1 MIVVNLIPE
10 QFVGL
15 QRGRRRLRELQKVL
29 MLSVAAMCVAR
40 MVLNVYVSV
49 GYGLQEERV
58 TLLQETQALRRLLDA
73 QELASTQRK
82 QANEQGRA
90 LEVRR
95 KLVAFSLRLAGCAV
109 PESTTLSAMHVRQ
122 DGIVW
127 LGVSR
132 RPQEV
137 SEMLSRITGCCLAL
151 QPRVMHMRKTDIAG
165 EKYEDFEVRISFS
178 REPDQLRSCCQE
190 KVA

>member
-137 SEMLSRITGCCLAL
+137 SEMLSRITGCCWARSGADLLGAL
-151 QPRVMHMRKTDIAG
+151 HMGGSLPA
-165 EKYEDFEVRISFS
+165 
-178 REPDQLRSCCQE
+178 
-190 KVA
+190 